1 MGRKIGIRR
10 ITKPTAQW
18 MPLMVDRTI
27 CRTYFLPLVYLTRHQ
42 FIRPMITLV
51 KGRGLRIHQVDLL
64 QDVLAGDD
72 LDHRHPG
79 MVLDDLE
86 LVWYMKDYVKGGKG

>member
-42 FIRPMITLV
+42 FIRPMITQV
-51 KGRGLRIHQVDLL
+51 KGHGLRIHQVDLL
-64 QDVLAGDD
+64 QDVPAVDD
-72 LDHRHPG
+72 PGRRHPV
-79 MVLDDLE
+79 MVQDDPE